1 LAGTPVASFGFP
13 SRIPLI
19 LHSSTDSLHRRHL
32 PPLMRL
38 CKIALLA
45 AAAFHLLLVVFNN
58 LVDYVSNYRFV
69 QHVMGMDTLFSG
81 EAQTWRAIRSPVPEA
96 GSSGLFHAAYLLIIA
111 CEGIACILISWGT
124 VRLWRLRKATS
135 GTLMRRSL
143 SPQRGSRCPCSFG
156 SSPSSASEANGSSC
170 GNRSPGT
177 VSTQQRDCSPPRVSF
192 CSFSING
199 MRIPDRLFIL
209 AQQSAIRAFPVQSRG
224 APA

>member
-1 LAGTPVASFGFP
+1 
-13 SRIPLI
+13 
-19 LHSSTDSLHRRHL
+19 
-32 PPLMRL
+32 MRF

-111 CEGIACILISWGT
+111 CEGIACIVISWGT

-135 GTLMRRSL
+135 RDFNAAKSL
-143 SPQRGSRCPCSFG
+143 ATTGL
-156 SSPSSASEANGSSC
+156 
-170 GNRSPGT
+170 T
-177 VSTQQRDCSPPRVSF
+177 VSLLLWFFAFISIGGEWFLMWQSKSWNGLDAAARLFACQGIILLFLNQRDEDP
-192 CSFSING
+192 
-199 MRIPDRLFIL
+199 
-209 AQQSAIRAFPVQSRG
+209 
-224 APA
+224 